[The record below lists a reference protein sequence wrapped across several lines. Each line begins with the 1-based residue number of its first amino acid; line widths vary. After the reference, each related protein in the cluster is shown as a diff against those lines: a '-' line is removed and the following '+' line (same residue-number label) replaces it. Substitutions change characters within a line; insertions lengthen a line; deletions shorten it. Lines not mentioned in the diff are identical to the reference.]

1 MKPANS
7 SIIIRPILRLAIV
20 SVLLFGLSACDPDIY
35 DDNDNSK
42 LFGTE
47 WVSEHGTFAMT
58 FAEPDWAYFHME
70 GDNIGNGIF
79 EYDAAKG
86 IITFDQFHV
95 ISNTHEI
102 FEGYMLNI
110 TITDAEVNR
119 NKMTIYFHQIGDE
132 DEYYI
137 DLYKKK

>member
-20 SVLLFGLSACDPDIY
+20 SVLLLGLSACDPDIY

-58 FAEPDWAYFHME
+58 FEEPDWAGFYMDGDLLGSGLYEYNAKE
-70 GDNIGNGIF
+70 GV
-79 EYDAAKG
+79 
-86 IITFDQFHV
+86 ITFDVFNV
-95 ISNTHEI
+95 IDDSHEI
-102 FEGYMLNI
+102 FEGRWVKI
-110 TITDAEVNR
+110 VITDAEVS
-119 NKMTIYFHQIGDE
+119 KKEMTIYFHELADDE
-132 DEYYI
+132 EYYI
-137 DLYKKK
+137 ELFKK

>member
-20 SVLLFGLSACDPDIY
+20 SVLLLGLSACDPDIY

-58 FAEPDWAYFHME
+58 FEEPDWAGFYMDGDLLGSGLYEYNAKE
-70 GDNIGNGIF
+70 GV
-79 EYDAAKG
+79 
-86 IITFDQFHV
+86 ITFGVFNV
-95 ISNTHEI
+95 IDDSHEI
-102 FEGYMLNI
+102 FEGRWVKI
-110 TITDAEVNR
+110 VITDAEVS
-119 NKMTIYFHQIGDE
+119 KKEMTIYFHELADDE
-132 DEYYI
+132 EYYI
-137 DLYKKK
+137 EFFKK